1 MKSCSFLGI
10 LLAAL
15 AALLLVFS
23 AAYTVGEQ
31 EQVIITRFGKPIGA
45 ALVEP
50 GLHFKVPFV
59 DVANRFEKRVLEWD
73 GPPLRITTR
82 DKKYIM
88 VDTFG
93 RWRIT
98 DPLMFLQQ
106 LTDERRA
113 LSRLDD
119 ILASETPNVIA
130 KHDFI
135 EVVRTSKDRK
145 AVKDESIAAA
155 SVDARIGVLPA
166 IIRGRS
172 LLEEDIFK
180 NAAPKVKGL
189 GIELLDVRFK
199 RINYNEGVR
208 ETIYQRM
215 ISERLQIA
223 ERFRSEGAGE
233 AAKIDGNRERE
244 LNRIESEAYRKVQE
258 VEGAADAKATEIYA
272 KAYNQNAEA
281 LALFEFQRSMD
292 AYKKVLTADTTLI
305 LTTNNEFLRYLKS
318 SEPAKASPKPLSGPA
333 DLSKGLQGVVN
344 GLPPLLETSPAGA
357 QAR

>member
-1 MKSCSFLGI
+1 MKSCSLLGI

-15 AALLLVFS
+15 AVLLLIFS
-23 AAYTVGEQ
+23 AAYIVREQ
-31 EQVIITRFGKPIGA
+31 EQVIITRFGKPIGT
-45 ALVEP
+45 ALATP
-50 GLHFKVPFV
+50 GLHFKAPFI
-59 DVANRFEKRVLEWD
+59 DVANVFEKRVLEWD

-98 DPLMFLQQ
+98 DPLMFFQQ

-113 LSRLDD
+113 MSRLDD
-119 ILASETPNVIA
+119 ILASEAPNVIA

-145 AVKDESIAAA
+145 AAKDESVAAA
-155 SVDARIGVLPA
+155 SMDSRIGVLPA
-166 IIRGRS
+166 IVRGRT
-172 LLEEDIFK
+172 LLEEDIFN

-208 ETIYQRM
+208 ETIFQRM
-215 ISERLQIA
+215 ISERQQIA

-233 AAKIDGNRERE
+233 AAKILGNKERE
-244 LNRIESEAYRKVQE
+244 LNRIESEAYKKVQE
-258 VEGAADAKATEIYA
+258 IEGAADAKATEIYA
-272 KAYNQNAEA
+272 KAYNLNAES
-281 LALFEFQRSMD
+281 LALFEFQRSME
-292 AYKKVLTADTTLI
+292 AYKKVLTSDTTLI
-305 LTTNNEFLRYLKS
+305 LTTDNEFLRYLKS
-318 SEPAKASPKPLSGPA
+318 SEPVKAGHKPLSGPA
-333 DLSKGLQGVVN
+333 DLSKGLQSPVN
-344 GLPPLLETSPAGA
+344 GLPPLLEAGS
-357 QAR
+357 QK